1 MLDTLYTDRVELTVL
16 VPDGEKDALRKALM
30 EGTNGQARMEELES
44 CWFAETADGLLLD

>member
-1 MLDTLYTDRVELTVL
+1 MLDTLYTDRVEITAL
-16 VPDGEKDALRKALM
+16 VPDGEKEALGKALM